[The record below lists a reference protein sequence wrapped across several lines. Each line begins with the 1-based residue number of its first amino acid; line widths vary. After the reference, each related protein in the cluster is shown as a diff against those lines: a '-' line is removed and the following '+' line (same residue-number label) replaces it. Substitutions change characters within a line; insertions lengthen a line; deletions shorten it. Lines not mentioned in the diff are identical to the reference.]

1 MFLSFWFVIT
11 APPKPSKQTQF
22 MFDAMSKTSEEE
34 RGHWDQVMENFNLI
48 FQQMNDISLI
58 QQDVKRGLNATKDHQ
73 KVIAKQ
79 V

>member
-1 MFLSFWFVIT
+1 
-11 APPKPSKQTQF
+11 
-22 MFDAMSKTSEEE
+22 MSKTSEEE

-48 FQQMNDISLI
+48 FQQMNGISLI
-58 QQDVKRGLNATKDHQ
+58 QQDVKRDLNATKDDQ